1 MEEALRLW
9 EDFMKKGFQSFSFV
23 LTLTVLMGMITWAG
37 RLNAQDT
44 TPQTQQPM
52 PETQQPP
59 QQQVPTQAPDQTAP
73 SPSAP
78 ATEPS
83 STAPTTS
90 TPSSEAS
97 AQTDTAAGQTFTGT
111 IVKQGDKYVLQDA
124 ASGTTYDIDHQ
135 DEVKKFEGKKVRV
148 HGTLDSSGKM
158 IHVQ

>member
-1 MEEALRLW
+1 
-9 EDFMKKGFQSFSFV
+9 MKKGFQSFSFL
-23 LTLTVLMGMITWAG
+23 LTLTVLMGMVTWAG

-59 QQQVPTQAPDQTAP
+59 EQQAPTSDQAQPPAGQSAP

-78 ATEPS
+78 S
-83 STAPTTS
+83 SSAQ
-90 TPSSEAS
+90 SEAS
-97 AQTDTAAGQTFTGT
+97 QTDASGGQNFTGT
-111 IVKQGDKYVLQDA
+111 VVKQGDKYVLQDA
-124 ASGTTYDIDHQ
+124 ASGTIYDIDRQ

-148 HGTLDSSGKM
+148 HGTLDSTGKM